1 MDLTECNARR
11 EWASKHLAVLQEA
24 VCAYEQSDPY
34 QIRQEF
40 SPSRYTAS
48 IYVTAKPLPLDISFM
63 AGDVLHNLRSTL
75 DHLAWQLAMTTG
87 APSPAFPLGDDPDS
101 KSWKKVFFPCT
112 RNPAR
117 LARTLGSRSASETS
131 PRNQGV
137 SRRDL
142 SLCHG

>member
-1 MDLTECNARR
+1 MGQPQPASWSRNEGLVGMDLTECNARR

-63 AGDVLHNLRSTL
+63 AGDVLNNLRSTL

-101 KSWKKVFFPCT
+101 KSWKKVFFPM
-112 RNPAR
+112 P
-117 LARTLGSRSASETS
+117 
-131 PRNQGV
+131 
-137 SRRDL
+137 
-142 SLCHG
+142 